1 MVLKEFIIWAT
12 IKLKIVITDTGIGM
26 EKEEI
31 AGLFEK
37 TFERGERAKK
47 IYTTGRGIGLYIS
60 NQIIKA
66 NGGRLWAESE
76 GRGKGSTFF
85 IELPINWH
93 SVAKNDN
100 LNYQSLKQKLMEKV
114 ITIPKEIAKDDL
126 IITGKESFERLNKE
140 NSELKKTIQA
150 ILAGEIALK
159 KGKTRTFR
167 QFLKSKYRDYAK
179 NI

>member
-1 MVLKEFIIWAT
+1 
-12 IKLKIVITDTGIGM
+12 LKIVITDTGIGM

-85 IELPINWH
+85 IELPIN
-93 SVAKNDN
+93 
-100 LNYQSLKQKLMEKV
+100 
-114 ITIPKEIAKDDL
+114 
-126 IITGKESFERLNKE
+126 
-140 NSELKKTIQA
+140 
-150 ILAGEIALK
+150 
-159 KGKTRTFR
+159 
-167 QFLKSKYRDYAK
+167 
-179 NI
+179 